1 MLVIFASGLGFSC
14 GFNIDQDYVNEFHF
28 VVLLWNSNAKKMQH
42 VQRTQHNQWPGKGLY
57 VIKWQTKINKQNE
70 KNWEKIQKI
79 FHRANGPKSSK
90 KTMKYSYFF
99 FIENKFYV
107 ATTCITVITGQCP
120 VLCGFA
126 TWTLRTVCYFHFQSE
141 KWVSTFGL
149 GHKFSSVFHL
159 DAKIRSDYVCS
170 RLKSAQI

>member
-57 VIKWQTKINKQNE
+57 VIKWQTKINKKNE
-70 KNWEKIQKI
+70 KNWEKIQK
-79 FHRANGPKSSK
+79 FFYRANGPKSSK

-99 FIENKFYV
+99 SLKMNFMWQPHASPSSPVNVRCYV
-107 ATTCITVITGQCP
+107 
-120 VLCGFA
+120 VLR
-126 TWTLRTVCYFHFQSE
+126 LEH
-141 KWVSTFGL
+141 FGL
-149 GHKFSSVFHL
+149 CAISISNPKNGSLLLAWGINFPVYFIWMRK
-159 DAKIRSDYVCS
+159 SDPIMFVV
-170 RLKSAQI
+170 A